1 MDFSSMTFVARR
13 SAMFLFTCLFL
24 SVGSPLYALVQS
36 DGASNG
42 EWWYANGVLV
52 IEFSSA
58 MSKSNFTTGPNSP
71 RTGFSA
77 VDELFGTYKVTTLDK
92 MFYQTEKSLA
102 RGDRDL
108 SNYYRVT
115 FDTTMNLDDAVK
127 DFSALPLVVSV
138 EKVGVHPIDA
148 IPNDASFN
156 TLWGLHQTN
165 DRDIDAPEA
174 WEIESGDSSIL
185 VGAMDTGVQWQHPDL
200 AGATPYING
209 NVWINWTEYN
219 GFEGEDDD
227 GNGYVDDIRGWD
239 WVDVS
244 GAWPGE
250 DGTTPDN
257 NPMDFNG
264 HGTHTS
270 GTMAAIT
277 NNSIGV
283 AGVAGGWLPTTGGC
297 RVVPLRIGW
306 SQANAT
312 GGETGYVRMD
322 FAAQAFNYA
331 TQIGVTA
338 VNCSWGSS
346 NSGGISTAVDN
357 ALANGMVI
365 VTSAGNSGNTTASY
379 LAARTDIISVASLTS
394 TGAKSSFSNYG
405 TWVDVSAPGSSINST
420 YSNHGTATYG
430 SLSGTSMA
438 SPHVAGL
445 AGLLRSKV
453 PGLTSTEVRDIIIAT
468 AENIDAQNPSY
479 VGLLGSGRINAL
491 AALQSVFSAQA
502 SADVRIGVAPLS
514 VNFTGS
520 SASVISTWMWH
531 FGDGDSASGQN
542 VSHEYVNP
550 GAYDVSLRVAGPE
563 GEATE
568 NLPAFIVVHADTVEF
583 IGFTGVASDPLVCDV
598 RLKNFA
604 PITSLRLPI
613 TYAGNM
619 NIALDSVSYV
629 GTRASDF
636 TTKSIVSNDPS
647 SKRLT
652 LQFTDNEGGIPVGDD
667 ILFRMHFR
675 YNAAPPVTGL
685 NIVDTTRYSTLQFS
699 IATPQGSYAPAII
712 ASTLNV
718 SGGLRGDAN
727 LDGVISV
734 SDPVYLIN
742 YIFAGGAA
750 PPVYNGDADANA
762 VVNVSDAV
770 YLIAHIF
777 NGGPPPPQ

>member
-1 MDFSSMTFVARR
+1 MDFSSMTLVARR
-13 SAMFLFTCLFL
+13 SALFLFISLLL
-24 SVGSPLYALVQS
+24 SIGSPLHALVQS
-36 DGASNG
+36 NDNSSG
-42 EWWYANGVLV
+42 EWWYAKGVLV
-52 IEFSSA
+52 IEFSSDF
-58 MSKSNFTTGPNSP
+58 SKSGFVTGRTNP
-71 RTGFSA
+71 RTGYSA
-77 VDELFGTYKVTTLDK
+77 VDALFSTYRVNTLDK
-92 MFYQTEKSLA
+92 MFYQTEKSLS
-102 RGDRDL
+102 RGDRNL

-115 FDTTMNLDDAVK
+115 FDTTMSLDDAVN
-127 DFSALPLVVSV
+127 DFSALPLVIGV

-148 IPNDASFN
+148 IPNDASFS
-156 TLWGLHQTN
+156 TLWGLNQTN

-174 WEIESGDSSIL
+174 WEIESGDSTIL
-185 VGAMDTGVQWQHPDL
+185 VGAMDTGVHWQHPDL
-200 AGATPYING
+200 AGSIPYVNG
-209 NVWINWTEYN
+209 NVWTNWVEYN
-219 GFEGEDDD
+219 GFENEDDD

-239 WVDVS
+239 WVDVTGS
-244 GAWPGE
+244 WPGE
-250 DGTTPDN
+250 DGATPDN

-264 HGTHTS
+264 HGTHTA

-283 AGVAGGWLPTTGGC
+283 AGVAGGWLPTTRGC

-306 SQANAT
+306 SQASPT

-394 TGAKSSFSNYG
+394 TGTKSSFSNYG

-420 YSNHGTATYG
+420 YSNHGSATYS

-453 PGLTSTEVRDIIIAT
+453 PGLTSVEVRDIIIAS

-479 VGLLGSGRINAL
+479 VGLLGTGRINAL

-502 SADVRIGVAPLS
+502 SADVRIGVAPLT
-514 VNFTGS
+514 VNFSGS

-531 FGDGDSASGQN
+531 FGDGDSAAGQN
-542 VSHEYVNP
+542 AVHEYLNP
-550 GAYDVSLRVAGPE
+550 GAYDVSLRVTGPE

-568 NLPAFIVVHADTVEF
+568 NLPGFVVVHADTVEF
-583 IGFTGVASDPLVCDV
+583 VGFTGTASDPLVCDV

-619 NIALDSVSYV
+619 NITLDSVSYV

-636 TTKSIVSNDPS
+636 TTKSTASNDPS
-647 SKRLT
+647 SKRFT
-652 LQFTDNEGGIPVGDD
+652 LQFTDNDGGIPAGDD
-667 ILFRMHFR
+667 ILFRMYFR
-675 YNAAPPVTGL
+675 YNATPPVVGL
-685 NIVDTTRYSTLQFS
+685 NIVDTTRYSTLLFS

-712 ASTLNV
+712 AGTLNV
-718 SGGLRGDAN
+718 AGGLRGDAN
-727 LDGVISV
+727 LDGVINV
-734 SDPVYLIN
+734 SDPVHLIN
-742 YIFAGGAA
+742 YIFAGGTE
-750 PPVYNGDADANA
+750 PPVYNGDADANE